1 MVKEYWELAKQS
13 FEKDRSSEYA
23 LWIKPLK
30 YQSEDESAVNVSAP
44 NIFIKERVN
53 ERYLKLLNEYLK
65 KVSDKDIEINI
76 SVEKNH
82 QKDLDE
88 IPFEEDSFT
97 EELTQKVKTK
107 PKPLPFLN
115 PKFTFDRYIV
125 GDNNNLAYIAAK
137 KVVQSTGFDYNPFF
151 LYGGVGLGKT
161 HLAQAILHAI
171 HEEDVTMK
179 IVYVTTEQLLNE
191 YVTSLKSGNMAQF
204 RLRYRNTDALV
215 IDDVQFLENTDKTQ
229 NELFNIYNTLK
240 NEGKQM
246 IFTCDRPP
254 SKLVNITDRLI
265 SRFKSGLVIE
275 IKKPSLEMRKKIL
288 ELKLSEYNIQLDEEI
303 IEYIAETV
311 KDNIRDLESTVNRIR
326 FLYCD
331 MGIKNIS
338 AESIQT
344 YLESIVETGS
354 TVPDKARR
362 VTVEQIQKIVANYYK
377 IKYSDMKSKKRTNA
391 IAKPRQIAMCLTREL
406 TSLSTVEIGNEFGGR
421 NHSTVLFAVDK
432 IKKELEKGSIQPT
445 EYESLKKEILS

>member
-1 MVKEYWELAKQS
+1 MLKEYWELAKQT

-30 YQSEDESAVNVSAP
+30 YISENGSSINVKAP
-44 NIFIKERVN
+44 NIFIKERVC
-53 ERYLKLLNEYLK
+53 ERYLKALNEYLN
-65 KVSDKDIEINI
+65 KVSDDSLIINI
-76 SVEKNH
+76 SVEKGH
-82 QKDLDE
+82 QDDLDE

-97 EELTQKVKTK
+97 EELTKKVKTK

-115 PKFTFDRYIV
+115 PKFTFQRYIV

-137 KVVQSTGFDYNPFF
+137 KVAHSTGFDYNPYFI
-151 LYGGVGLGKT
+151 YGGVGLGKT

-171 HEEDVTMK
+171 HEDDVTKK

-191 YVTSLKSGNMAQF
+191 YVTSIKSGNMHQF
-204 RLRYRNTDALV
+204 RLKYRGADALV

-229 NELFNIYNTLK
+229 SEIFNIYNTLK

-246 IFTCDRPP
+246 IFTCDRSP
-254 SKLVNITDRLI
+254 SKLINITDRLI

-275 IKKPSLEMRKKIL
+275 IKKPDFEMRKKIL
-288 ELKLSEYNIQLDEEI
+288 KHKLSEYNIKLEEEI
-303 IEYIAETV
+303 IDYIAETV
-311 KDNIRDLESTVNRIR
+311 KDSIRDLEATVNRIR

-331 MGIKNIS
+331 MGMKNIT
-338 AESIQT
+338 AESIRT

-354 TVPDKARR
+354 TIPDKAKR
-362 VTVEQIQKIVANYYK
+362 VTVEQIQKIVANYYR

-391 IAKPRQIAMCLTREL
+391 IAKPRQIAMSLSREL
-406 TSLSTVEIGNEFGGR
+406 TQLSTVEIGNEFGGR

-432 IKKELEKGSIQPT
+432 IKKELEKGSIKPT
-445 EYESLKKEILS
+445 EYENLKKEILS